1 MSIRGS
7 VSRPG
12 LAIGSSGD
20 RVIERFVLCDL
31 RFLQSAIWF
40 IFSSDTTD
48 NRCGGVCHVGRGA
61 RATRLIGKVLTGSR
75 LRSFSEGSAFSAS
88 ARPGDLKIG
97 ATLPRIIA

>member
-7 VSRPG
+7 VSRLG

-61 RATRLIGKVLTGSR
+61 RAT
-75 LRSFSEGSAFSAS
+75 
-88 ARPGDLKIG
+88 
-97 ATLPRIIA
+97 